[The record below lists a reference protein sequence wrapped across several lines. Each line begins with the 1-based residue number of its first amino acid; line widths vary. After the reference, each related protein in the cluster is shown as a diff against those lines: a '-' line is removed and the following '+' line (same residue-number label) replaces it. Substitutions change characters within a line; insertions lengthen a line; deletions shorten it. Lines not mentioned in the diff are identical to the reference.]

1 MALLIP
7 YSENNIETFL
17 IIKLKEIKAFLPYK
31 LRNNEFV
38 EATQA

>member
-7 YSENNIETFL
+7 YFEDNIETIL

-31 LRNNEFV
+31 LCINEVV